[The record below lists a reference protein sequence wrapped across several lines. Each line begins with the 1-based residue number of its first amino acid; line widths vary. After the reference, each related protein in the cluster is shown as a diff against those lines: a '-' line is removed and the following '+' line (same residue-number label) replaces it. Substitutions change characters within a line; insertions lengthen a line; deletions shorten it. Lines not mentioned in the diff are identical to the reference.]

1 MVRAPTVRAVVAVR
15 PTPQPYRDG
24 VVTLSSEP
32 GRTAARDGG
41 PDRFRVLDGLRF
53 VAALSVVVF
62 HFTARAHEDWGTSVD
77 RVFPTLSQYAAYGT
91 LGVEFFFVI
100 SGFVILMTAWDR
112 SLADYTASR
121 IGRLFPAYWAG
132 VALSTLLL
140 VVLWPE
146 GRPVELGEALVNATM
161 LQEAW
166 GVHRLE
172 GVYWTLWI
180 ELRFY
185 LLVGV
190 LMLVGLT
197 RARIVAFCVLW
208 PVVGAMAARADSA
221 LLEAVLLPTHAPL
234 FAGGMMLYFVL
245 REGHS
250 LVAWLV
256 VGMNAVFAA
265 HAADRAA
272 VGRID
277 EITAVEHSS
286 PVVWLVTLG
295 CFAVVAAAT
304 LTRLREVR
312 WRWLTVLG
320 ALTYPLYLVHEF
332 WGRYVIHLLTPAL
345 PEYAVLGIALAATV
359 ALAWGVHRLVE
370 RPFAGRLRR
379 TILRELQDLQRTTA
393 PVGTAPVG
401 SPAAGRA
408 VRPPHGLGTPG
419 CHGTRTASPA
429 GVGRD
434 PRASTLARS

>member
-1 MVRAPTVRAVVAVR
+1 MLTSSAPLTAPRGRLA
-15 PTPQPYRDG
+15 PQQP
-24 VVTLSSEP
+24 V
-32 GRTAARDGG
+32 
-41 PDRFRVLDGLRF
+41 RFRVLDGLRF
-53 VAALSVVVF
+53 LAALSVVVF

-77 RVFPTLSQYAAYGT
+77 RAFPTLSQYAAYGT
-91 LGVEFFFVI
+91 LGVEFFFII

-146 GRPVELGEALVNATM
+146 GRPADLGQALVNATM
-161 LQEAW
+161 LHEAW

-185 LLVGV
+185 ILIGV
-190 LMLVGLT
+190 FMLIGLT
-197 RARIVAFCVLW
+197 RTRILAFCALW
-208 PVVGAMAARADSA
+208 PLAGAMAATSDST
-221 LLEAVLLPTHAPL
+221 LLQAVLLPAHASL
-234 FAGGMMLYFVL
+234 FAGGMMLYFIY

-250 LVAWLV
+250 LLAWLLV
-256 VGMNAVFAA
+256 AANAILAA
-265 HAADRAA
+265 NAADHSA

-277 EITAVEHSS
+277 DITAIEHSS
-286 PVVWLVTLG
+286 PLVWIVVLG
-295 CFAVVAAAT
+295 SFAVVALAS

-312 WRWLTVLG
+312 WHWLTVLG

-345 PEYAVLGIALAATV
+345 PKYAVLVIAFAVTV
-359 ALAWGVHRLVE
+359 TLAWAIHRLVE

-379 TILRELQDLQRTTA
+379 NVLRTLQEMQRPTVLETA
-393 PVGTAPVG
+393 APGG
-401 SPAAGRA
+401 SPAGGRPSRRPDGSGVPDRHENSSVA
-408 VRPPHGLGTPG
+408 VT
-419 CHGTRTASPA
+419 TRIPLPASA
-429 GVGRD
+429 ATD
-434 PRASTLARS
+434 PRPSALARS

>member
-1 MVRAPTVRAVVAVR
+1 MPRGRLAPQ
-15 PTPQPYRDG
+15 QP
-24 VVTLSSEP
+24 V
-32 GRTAARDGG
+32 
-41 PDRFRVLDGLRF
+41 RFRVLDGLRF
-53 VAALSVVVF
+53 VAAMSVVVF

-77 RVFPTLSQYAAYGT
+77 RAFPTLSRYAAYGT
-91 LGVEFFFVI
+91 LGVEFFFII

-146 GRPVELGEALVNATM
+146 GRPADLGQALVNATM
-161 LQEAW
+161 LHEAW

-185 LLVGV
+185 VLIGV
-190 LMLVGLT
+190 FMVIGLT
-197 RARIVAFCVLW
+197 RARILAFCALW
-208 PVVGAMAARADSA
+208 PVAGAMAATSDSA
-221 LLEAVLLPTHAPL
+221 LLQAVLLPTHAPL
-234 FAGGMMLYFVL
+234 FAGGMMLYFIH

-250 LVAWLV
+250 LLAWLLV
-256 VGMNAVFAA
+256 ATNAILAA
-265 HAADRAA
+265 NAADRGA

-277 EITAVEHSS
+277 DITAVEHSS
-286 PVVWLVTLG
+286 PLVWVVVLG
-295 CFAVVAAAT
+295 FFAVAAAAS

-345 PEYAVLGIALAATV
+345 PKYAVLVVAFAVTV
-359 ALAWGVHRLVE
+359 TLAWAVHRLVE

-379 TILRELQDLQRTTA
+379 NVLRTLQELQHPTA
-393 PVGTAPVG
+393 PE
-401 SPAAGRA
+401 AA
-408 VRPPHGLGTPG
+408 V
-419 CHGTRTASPA
+419 PA
-429 GVGRD
+429 GPTATGRPGSRPD
-434 PRASTLARS
+434 TTGTSARHENSAVTARIPVAGSVATESRPSALSRS